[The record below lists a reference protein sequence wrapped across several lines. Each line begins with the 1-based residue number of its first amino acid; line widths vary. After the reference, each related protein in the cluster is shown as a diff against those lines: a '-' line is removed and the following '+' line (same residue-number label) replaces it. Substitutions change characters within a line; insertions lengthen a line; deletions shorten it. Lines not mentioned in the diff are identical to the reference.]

1 MSNYIIVINQKNLK
15 SKNSLYDNTFLN
27 KLTDIVISNKNF
39 VGINKFIRDM
49 FYLKCIDE
57 YDIALNKN
65 IVGYENDYQLFI
77 DVYNLFK
84 EYKPYEIYDLG
95 FFRGFFLELL
105 SYKYLKNL
113 YEEESIYRESKIKIG
128 EYESHYWD
136 IIINKEEVLKLY
148 ECKFS
153 SKSIKRSHLDKMFGL
168 QNKLIQSKVYLVTF
182 ELKDLVWDDLKGLI
196 NNTNQEKFESI
207 LNSFNY
213 MFLEDYVIKNPFDN

>member
-77 DVYNLFK
+77 DV
-84 EYKPYEIYDLG
+84 
-95 FFRGFFLELL
+95 
-105 SYKYLKNL
+105 
-113 YEEESIYRESKIKIG
+113 
-128 EYESHYWD
+128 
-136 IIINKEEVLKLY
+136 
-148 ECKFS
+148 
-153 SKSIKRSHLDKMFGL
+153 
-168 QNKLIQSKVYLVTF
+168 
-182 ELKDLVWDDLKGLI
+182 
-196 NNTNQEKFESI
+196 
-207 LNSFNY
+207 
-213 MFLEDYVIKNPFDN
+213 